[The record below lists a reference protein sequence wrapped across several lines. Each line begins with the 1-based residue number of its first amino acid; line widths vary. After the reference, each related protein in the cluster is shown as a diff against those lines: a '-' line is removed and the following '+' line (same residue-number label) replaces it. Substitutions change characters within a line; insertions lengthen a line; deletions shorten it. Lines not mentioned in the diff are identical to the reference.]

1 VDGTGAVSE
10 RRMANHAIGTL
21 LKSTVTVVSNTVSAG
36 KRTIVV
42 TRPASIPGTD
52 HANFSTMALQ
62 VPFISAVGSSVALA
76 YHKDKTAST
85 LAMWPSAGQPVCLC
99 SMPAAPF
106 GSAAGTIK
114 YLPTGE
120 QFGFTNYCMPEPRES
135 VLAQKNPTC
144 DVRSYVGGLQVC
156 KHMWSLLD
164 SDQEKDERVQRW
176 KSMPLT
182 YYQKY
187 RIYFQDYR
195 PPTAPNPHLGTMGR
209 QGWGIAAAGG
219 DAEYDVPKKCPP
231 GTPVEECTY
240 EIWGVLT
247 PGGTNNYLAAIHFH
261 CHAPTCLEMALYN
274 NVTGELVCS
283 QKPIYGGTGQIDQS
297 RFDEPGY
304 ILQPPCLWGS
314 QPGLAPM
321 PKASGIKFLVKA
333 ITNSTYGHHGEMALP
348 EVTLVD
354 CDAQPCNNSM
364 IELE

>member
-1 VDGTGAVSE
+1 
-10 RRMANHAIGTL
+10 ML
-21 LKSTVTVVSNTVSAG
+21 STTS
-36 KRTIVV
+36 
-42 TRPASIPGTD
+42 
-52 HANFSTMALQ
+52 Q
-62 VPFISAVGSSVALA
+62 
-76 YHKDKTAST
+76 
-85 LAMWPSAGQPVCLC
+85 
-99 SMPAAPF
+99 
-106 GSAAGTIK
+106 
-114 YLPTGE
+114 
-120 QFGFTNYCMPEPRES
+120 
-135 VLAQKNPTC
+135 
-144 DVRSYVGGLQVC
+144 
-156 KHMWSLLD
+156 
-164 SDQEKDERVQRW
+164 
-176 KSMPLT
+176 
-182 YYQKY
+182 
-187 RIYFQDYR
+187 
-195 PPTAPNPHLGTMGR
+195 
-209 QGWGIAAAGG
+209 
-219 DAEYDVPKKCPP
+219 KKCPP

-321 PKASGIKFLVKA
+321 PKASGVKFLVKA